1 MSCCRSACDAVAGH
15 FNAVVAH
22 AELDRYRRK
31 GLDKRARR
39 LIKTLVQC
47 GVRGRS
53 ALDVGGGVGMLA
65 FELLKRGASRI
76 VLADASSANLEA
88 ARDEATRANL
98 GDRIRFALGDFT
110 AVAVAL
116 EPADIV
122 VLDRVVCCYP
132 EWKPLLERASDRCLK
147 IFALSYP
154 KDRLDV
160 RLAIAFENLRR
171 RWRGDPFR
179 AFVHSPSQMRATLEA
194 AGMRHMRRT
203 GTLSWRIDVYARLS
217 DSES

>member
-1 MSCCRSACDAVAGH
+1 VP
-15 FNAVVAH
+15 
-22 AELDRYRRK
+22 
-31 GLDKRARR
+31 
-39 LIKTLVQC
+39 C
-47 GVRGRS
+47 GVPGRS

-65 FELLKRGASRI
+65 FELLKRGASRV

-110 AVAVAL
+110 AVAAAL

-154 KDRLDV
+154 KNRLDV
-160 RLAIAFENLRR
+160 RLSIAFENWRR

-179 AFVHSPSQMRATLEA
+179 AFVHSPSQMRGTLEA
-194 AGMRHMRRT
+194 AGLRHMRRT
-203 GTLSWRIDVYARLS
+203 GTLFWRIDLYARPG
-217 DSES
+217 